1 LLFSGNF
8 HHVVDAKGRVSVP
21 ASFRDVV
28 QVSGNVSV
36 FVTRHPLSTPR
47 CLEAYPTAAWQEF
60 SEKLLKLNRFDQ
72 NVTKLEHLFVGS
84 AHRCDIDNQGR
95 ILIPATLREW
105 ANLGKDVV
113 FVGASDRFRIF
124 DRRAW
129 DEALDDAAA
138 TFKANP
144 DLLARMNL

>member
-1 LLFSGNF
+1 MFSGNY

-21 ASFRDVV
+21 SSFRDVV
-28 QVSGNVSV
+28 QVSGNATV
-36 FVTRHPLSTPR
+36 FVTRHPSSVPR
-47 CLEAYPTAAWQEF
+47 CLEVYPNAAWQEF

-72 NVTKLEHLFVGS
+72 NVTRLEHLFVGS

-95 ILIPATLREW
+95 ILIPASLREW
-105 ANLGKDVV
+105 ASLGKDVV
-113 FVGASDRFRIF
+113 FVGAADRFRIF

-129 DEALDDAAA
+129 DEALEDAASA
-138 TFKANP
+138 FKANP